1 MSVGWLGRCWGRI
14 VRCSA
19 TSTRPDPHRLPLGRG
34 ADLPA
39 TAPLRLPTFADHRQI
54 FLPATGHKS
63 LSVNRLLRIVE
74 CPAAAGTPRSRP
86 IDELALIPADG
97 TDAAIVN
104 LWRQDCRRLRRP
116 TDEARYRFR
125 RLGRP

>member
-1 MSVGWLGRCWGRI
+1 MPVGSVGRCWRST
-14 VRCSA
+14 VRCPV
-19 TSTRPDPHRLPLGRG
+19 TPPCPDPHRMPVGGSG

-39 TAPLRLPTFADHRQI
+39 TARLRLPTFADHRQI

-74 CPAAAGTPRSRP
+74 CPAAAGTPRARP
-86 IDELALIPADG
+86 IDKLALNPADG

-104 LWRQDCRRLRRP
+104 L
-116 TDEARYRFR
+116 
-125 RLGRP
+125 